1 MLTNQTF
8 RDNIALGDCM
18 NEIGKL
24 IKALREERGVSQL
37 MLAQYLNCSKQTIS
51 NYESGRRRPSYEI
64 LEAICDIFNVP
75 RAFFF
80 TEEEQR
86 QELQKEYSRENYN
99 GLNVEETLQF
109 SRGMSKEAM
118 NIALAYDRLDEH
130 GQEAVRAIMRIES
143 SRIEF
148 NNITNGIAT
157 LDRIGAKRTGTI
169 NGMPLYEMGDHSVAS
184 AKYYSRAERSEM
196 EAEESKT
203 TQSHAAKET

>member
-1 MLTNQTF
+1 
-8 RDNIALGDCM
+8 M
-18 NEIGKL
+18 NEIGRL

-99 GLNVEETLQF
+99 GLNAEETLQF

-118 NIALAYDRLDEH
+118 SIAMAYDRLDEH

-148 NNITNGIAT
+148 NNIAAGVYD
-157 LDRIGAKRTGTI
+157 LDRIGLKRLGDMR
-169 NGMPLYEMGDHSVAS
+169 GLPHYEASDPLVAS
-184 AKYYSRAERSEM
+184 ARYFARGEQLEM
-196 EAEESKT
+196 
-203 TQSHAAKET
+203 AKESEPITTDQSRIAQETNPDHS

>member
-1 MLTNQTF
+1 
-8 RDNIALGDCM
+8 M
-18 NEIGKL
+18 NEIGRL

-86 QELQKEYSRENYN
+86 QELQKEYSRDNYN
-99 GLNVEETLQF
+99 GLNAEETLQF

-118 NIALAYDRLDEH
+118 CIAMAYDRLDEH

-143 SRIEF
+143 SRIELAHAAL
-148 NNITNGIAT
+148 GIAE
-157 LDRIGAKRTGTI
+157 LDRIGAKRLGTFA
-169 NGMPLYEMGDHSVAS
+169 GLPHYEMGNPAVSS
-184 AKYYSRAERSEM
+184 AKYFSRAER
-196 EAEESKT
+196 AELEKEETESK
-203 TQSHAAKET
+203 